1 MDYMLN
7 NLISS
12 WTREAEVV
20 IDGQFGL
27 NERKILKPYGKNTS
41 VDKIDVASN
50 EAARNSIIYTTL
62 HSPVFY
68 P

>member
-12 WTREAEVV
+12 WNREAEVV
-20 IDGQFGL
+20 IDGQIGL

-41 VDKIDVASN
+41 VDKIDVAST
-50 EAARNSIIYTTL
+50 EAARKSIVYTTL
-62 HSPVFY
+62 HSPLI
-68 P
+68 PP